1 MQSHWKSLA
10 FEQGSSPEAQL
21 LAFTLLLRASL
32 RPGNMEPIAVDL
44 PRTVYQ
50 AMSPDTFRAI
60 FSDLLLE
67 RDPAIESRLQ
77 IRVVDDPAFG
87 YGRRAS
93 EDR

>member
-1 MQSHWKSLA
+1 MGFEWKSLA
-10 FEQGSSPEAQL
+10 FDQGSSPEAQL

-44 PRTVYQ
+44 PRAVYQ
-50 AMSPDTFRAI
+50 SMSPDTFRAI
-60 FSDLLLE
+60 FSDSLLE

-77 IRVVDDPAFG
+77 IRVVDDLAFG